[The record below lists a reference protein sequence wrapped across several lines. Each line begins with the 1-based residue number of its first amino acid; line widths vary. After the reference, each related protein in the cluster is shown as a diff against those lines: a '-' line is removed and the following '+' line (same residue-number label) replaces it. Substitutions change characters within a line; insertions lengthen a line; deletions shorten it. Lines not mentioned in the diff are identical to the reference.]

1 MAVDRR
7 GAECCGRSRWA
18 RAAAILL
25 PLLLAG
31 CFTFGRM
38 EEESPIDPEAVA
50 RIEAGVS
57 TKADVVQILGA
68 PDEVIYNNR
77 EHDVLN
83 EHAYVYRHGTRKV
96 TAMFFG
102 VLSFGRYDL
111 RGDKVMVFFDPTG
124 KVTHVASRFQA
135 DESRFG
141 FPFGR

>member
-1 MAVDRR
+1 MPSRVR
-7 GAECCGRSRWA
+7 GSRLA
-18 RAAAILL
+18 AGLVALASAAAVS
-25 PLLLAG
+25 G

-38 EEESPIDPEAVA
+38 EEESPIDAEAVA
-50 RIEAGVS
+50 QIEPGTS
-57 TKADVVQILGA
+57 TKADVVRFLGA
-68 PDEVIYNNR
+68 PDEVVYNNK

-111 RGDKVMVFFDPTG
+111 RSDKVMVFFGPDG
-124 KVTHVASRFQA
+124 KVANVASQFRA
-135 DESRFG
+135 DDARFG